1 MSSPLHPE
9 LPQRAGERRFWG
21 QLTGST
27 QAMALASAATEHTG
41 LTLVVTTDTSSALRL
56 EEEIRYFAP
65 DRSVINNNHT
75 G

>member
-41 LTLVVTTDTSSALRL
+41 LTLVVTTDTQLGAAPRRRDPLLR
-56 EEEIRYFAP
+56 A
-65 DRSVINNNHT
+65 
-75 G
+75 